1 VFYRQ
6 EPREAKPFTRFINCG
21 AFIFSIQ
28 AANAG
33 VGPRQRSVSTS

>member
-1 VFYRQ
+1 MAHRHRAAAFLQRS
-6 EPREAKPFTRFINCG
+6 TSCG
-21 AFIFSIQ
+21 TFIFSIQ